1 MPTRDHRF
9 RTRIDRLIY
18 RLKYQYSMGSVGHSL
33 DFSTKARRRH
43 FNFFFFVQH
52 RVAAHA
58 QVDVEGALGR
68 RLRPR
73 RYEQKIVPS
82 PLPLLNLTSYSAAA

>member
-43 FNFFFFVQH
+43 FIFSSLYNIVW
-52 RVAAHA
+52 RACAS
-58 QVDVEGALGR
+58 GR
-68 RLRPR
+68 
-73 RYEQKIVPS
+73 
-82 PLPLLNLTSYSAAA
+82 